1 MNLQEIEQ
9 RLKQISESSGD
20 PESAHGLQDD
30 LLWDFVM
37 HVASQ
42 QRNLSMA
49 KKAKAVLKA
58 RDISFPRWYA

>member
-37 HVASQ
+37 HVAS
-42 QRNLSMA
+42 LSNISLA

-58 RDISFPRWYA
+58 RDISFPHWCA